1 MRSIGRHTRAYQTQD
16 LFDTYDDSD
25 PFLFHQ
31 RIVLR
36 SQGLIPLKKLVKLHR
51 LHKEVTR
58 IASHHWAIMLGVMN
72 RHIPSD
78 PCDDPDTPS
87 KLLPDE
93 LRARVR
99 VMERTFHEQNLR
111 MTAQTLGL
119 VHTDLPGLRL
129 RAQQLFGEAY
139 EERGMPNA
147 AEAHLLARK
156 GRVRVANVNK
166 WFMDRNERFK
176 PFVFGSLW
184 TWYFGKLEHA
194 V

>member
-1 MRSIGRHTRAYQTQD
+1 MNFQHNHSRSYLFHVLPPSHEFLQQFLQQFNMASKKRNKNIRMRRFANQVSLRSAYRLPSAMRSIGRHTRAYQTQD

-99 VMERTFHEQNLR
+99 VMERTFHEQ
-111 MTAQTLGL
+111 
-119 VHTDLPGLRL
+119 
-129 RAQQLFGEAY
+129 
-139 EERGMPNA
+139 
-147 AEAHLLARK
+147 
-156 GRVRVANVNK
+156 
-166 WFMDRNERFK
+166 
-176 PFVFGSLW
+176 
-184 TWYFGKLEHA
+184 
-194 V
+194 